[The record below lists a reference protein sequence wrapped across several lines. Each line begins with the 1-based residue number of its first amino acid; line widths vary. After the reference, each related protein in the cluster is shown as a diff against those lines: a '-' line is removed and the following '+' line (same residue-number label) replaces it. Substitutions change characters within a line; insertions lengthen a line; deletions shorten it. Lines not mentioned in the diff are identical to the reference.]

1 MTRLRVTHSTGY
13 RYGAEVSASYNE
25 ARMLPVTGERQ
36 LVLHS
41 SLDVQPVSS
50 HHQYTD
56 YWGTRVLAF
65 DVLNPHRELTITATS
80 LVEVLTPAPDTGAGR
95 MDVDPHELAE
105 AVARSGECAQQLRQ
119 TVLTDP
125 PASLAALAAEAAAGA
140 ERDDPCAAAHAIA
153 VAAGEAMTYES
164 GVTGVRTTAGEAWES
179 RSGVCQDIAHVAIGA
194 LRSAGIPARYV
205 SGYLHPK
212 ADAAVGETVVGES
225 HAWVEWFCGEWH
237 GFDPTNGIGIGERHV
252 RIGHGRDYTDV
263 APLRGVYSG
272 AAGSEL
278 FVSVSITREA

>member
-1 MTRLRVTHSTGY
+1 MKRLRVTHSTGY

-25 ARMLPVTGERQ
+25 ARMLPVSGDRQ
-36 LVLHS
+36 LVLHAT
-41 SLDVQPVSS
+41 LDVQPVSS

-65 DVLNPHRELTITATS
+65 DVLNPHRELAITATS
-80 LVEVLTPAPDTGAGR
+80 LVEVLETAHAAEPLGWQ
-95 MDVDPHELAE
+95 ELA
-105 AVARSGECAQQLRQ
+105 ATVARSGECVQQLRQ
-119 TVLTDP
+119 TALTEP
-125 PASLAALAAEAAAGA
+125 PASLVAMAAEAGAAG
-140 ERDDPCAAAHAIA
+140 EDPCAAAHAIA
-153 VAAGEAMTYES
+153 VAVGEAMAYES
-164 GVTGVRTTAGEAWES
+164 GVTGVRTTAGEAWEA
-179 RSGVCQDIAHVAIGA
+179 RRGVCQDIAHVAIGA

-212 ADAAVGETVVGES
+212 ADAAVGETVLGES

-237 GFDPTNGIGIGERHV
+237 GYDPTNGIEIGDRHV
-252 RIGHGRDYTDV
+252 RVGHGRDYTDV

-278 FVSVSITREA
+278 FVSVSITREG

>member
-1 MTRLRVTHSTGY
+1 VKRLRVTHSTGY

-25 ARMLPVTGERQ
+25 ARMLPVSGDRQ
-36 LVLHS
+36 LVLHAT
-41 SLDVQPVSS
+41 LDVQPVSS

-65 DVLNPHRELTITATS
+65 DVLNPHRELAITATS
-80 LVEVLTPAPDTGAGR
+80 LVEVLETTHAAEPLGWQ
-95 MDVDPHELAE
+95 ELA
-105 AVARSGECAQQLRQ
+105 ATVARSGECVQQLRQ
-119 TVLTDP
+119 TALTEP
-125 PASLAALAAEAAAGA
+125 PASLVAMAAEAGAAG
-140 ERDDPCAAAHAIA
+140 DDPCTAAHAIA
-153 VAAGEAMTYES
+153 VAVGEAMTYES
-164 GVTGVRTTAGEAWES
+164 GVTGVRTTAGEAWEA
-179 RSGVCQDIAHVAIGA
+179 RGGVCQDIAHVAIGA

-237 GFDPTNGIGIGERHV
+237 GYDPTNGIEIGDRHV
-252 RIGHGRDYTDV
+252 RVGHGRDYSDV

-278 FVSVSITREA
+278 FVSVSITREG